1 MSDPSTTPTPADTG
15 DADGPQEQQ
24 SGRSATDRPG
34 TPPRRR
40 GMTGTA
46 KSMVISMIVVLAVCL
61 VWLAM
66 VPRVSSVTKPVQDV
80 GGIAREVSHAQ
91 HWDVAVATGLPQ
103 EWQPT
108 NVHLL
113 KPDKKPRTWQAGY
126 AGPDSAYAAVKQ
138 TKGGDAA
145 WVSDQV
151 GGGDKVGTQTI
162 DGVRWTKYEK
172 TSNSQLSL
180 VRSEPLGGLST
191 VVTGTADWDQ
201 LVMFAKALVPYH
213 SARHSLSAPATG
225 GS

>member
-1 MSDPSTTPTPADTG
+1 MSDPSTPPTRAGAG
-15 DADGPQEQQ
+15 DADGRENPQAGQAPEE
-24 SGRSATDRPG
+24 AG

-66 VPRVSSVTKPVQDV
+66 VPRVSSVSKPVQDV
-80 GGIAREVSHAQ
+80 GGIAREISHAQ
-91 HWDVAVATGLPQ
+91 HWDVAVAVGLPQ

-113 KPDKKPRTWQAGY
+113 KPEKKPKTWQAGY
-126 AGPDSAYAAVKQ
+126 SGPESAYAAVKQ
-138 TKGGDAA
+138 TKGGYAS

-172 TSNSQLSL
+172 TSNGQLSL

-201 LVMFAKALVPYH
+201 LVMFAEALVPY
-213 SARHSLSAPATG
+213 SKSGLAATARPSP
-225 GS
+225 